1 MAKEKRKDKKRVVL
15 RTGELQR
22 TDGSYQFTWMDENKK
37 RRYVYSR
44 NLDDLREKEKQIAE
58 SLRKNTSG
66 LSAEQMQRLGDIA
79 YGMLL
84 TKELA
89 QPEKKEA

>member
-1 MAKEKRKDKKRVVL
+1 M
-15 RTGELQR
+15 
-22 TDGSYQFTWMDENKK
+22 S
-37 RRYVYSR
+37 
-44 NLDDLREKEKQIAE
+44 EKEKQVAE

-89 QPEKKEA
+89 QPSARTFSFDDLDSGKSWFFWVRGCNAAQPEKKEA

>member
-1 MAKEKRKDKKRVVL
+1 M
-15 RTGELQR
+15 
-22 TDGSYQFTWMDENKK
+22 S
-37 RRYVYSR
+37 
-44 NLDDLREKEKQIAE
+44 EKEKQVAE

-89 QPEKKEA
+89 QPEKKEGSACSGLVRLRIGLA